1 MRHSITTCL
10 AADSLQR
17 VICDDCS
24 DVAGN
29 LDISPGAAS
38 IVPGHATLVLQFRD
52 PSVEQQDLFQRTAR
66 RLIEECAADVG
77 SHRVQVEARWRGGR
91 GGFQGL
97 LPALMDEALL
107 KHVAAAAKRHAA
119 GDWMTMP
126 SGAGHDAQTIAK
138 VMPSAMMFVPSIDGK
153 SHVFDENTSDDD
165 LVLGCRV
172 FTDACALMLEEAAA
186 AASAAQKVEAR
197 SRL

>member
-1 MRHSITTCL
+1 MT
-10 AADSLQR
+10 
-17 VICDDCS
+17 
-24 DVAGN
+24 VAGN

-38 IVPGHATLVLQFRD
+38 IVPGRAKLVLQYRD
-52 PSVEQQDLFQRTAR
+52 PSAQQQELFQRTAR

-77 SHRVQVEARWRGGR
+77 SHRVQVEARWRGGD

-97 LPALMDEALL
+97 LPALMDESLL
-107 KHVAAAAKRHAA
+107 KHVETAAEKHAS

-126 SGAGHDAQTIAK
+126 SGAGHDAQTIAQ
-138 VMPSAMMFVPSIDGK
+138 VMPSAMLFVPSIEGK

-172 FTDACALMLEEAAA
+172 FTEACALMLEEATATA
-186 AASAAQKVEAR
+186 TVDATGTR